1 MSASTRQTI
10 LSAVQAMPAA
20 NPQGRVH
27 TAIALVLRSP
37 DFIVQKQGATMARS
51 QPANSRRRRFLQ
63 RAARLS
69 AAAGSPLALNLLAIG
84 AACAHSASARSATDH
99 QALVCI
105 YLSGGNNQSNTVV
118 PTSGAGC
125 ASYLQARLSLA
136 LPAAQLLG
144 WSPLGYSGQP
154 LGLHPAMGGLK
165 ALFDR
170 QRLAVLAVLAVLAN
184 VGSLAVPIT
193 QAQWNNGSPTV
204 AVPAQ
209 LTSHSDQQGA
219 WQTGLPDRPSETGW
233 LGRIGDL
240 LASAYNPGSG
250 VTVAMS
256 MAGNNFMQAGDST
269 IQYPLTTPGA
279 VKVQALGDL
288 FGSAAGAV
296 ALRRLMTDTRTGLLE
311 GAITAVGARAV
322 SAQAQVSNALSS
334 GAVAGAG
341 AWAVFPDTGIGR
353 QLQRVARMIAA
364 CDALAQAADLLRDAR
379 RLRLSRQPAE
389 RPGQQTRRIER
400 RHGRLLPGH
409 GGPGRGRQCHHLLRV

>member
-1 MSASTRQTI
+1 MSASTRQTM

-51 QPANSRRRRFLQ
+51 QPANSRRRFLQ

-84 AACAHSASARSATDH
+84 AACAQSASARSATDH

-118 PTSGAGC
+118 PTSGAGY
-125 ASYLQARLSLA
+125 ASYLQARPSLA

-193 QAQWNNGSPTV
+193 QAP
-204 AVPAQ
+204 
-209 LTSHSDQQGA
+209 
-219 WQTGLPDRPSETGW
+219 
-233 LGRIGDL
+233 
-240 LASAYNPGSG
+240 
-250 VTVAMS
+250 
-256 MAGNNFMQAGDST
+256 
-269 IQYPLTTPGA
+269 
-279 VKVQALGDL
+279 
-288 FGSAAGAV
+288 
-296 ALRRLMTDTRTGLLE
+296 
-311 GAITAVGARAV
+311 
-322 SAQAQVSNALSS
+322 
-334 GAVAGAG
+334 
-341 AWAVFPDTGIGR
+341 
-353 QLQRVARMIAA
+353 
-364 CDALAQAADLLRDAR
+364 
-379 RLRLSRQPAE
+379 
-389 RPGQQTRRIER
+389 
-400 RHGRLLPGH
+400 
-409 GGPGRGRQCHHLLRV
+409 